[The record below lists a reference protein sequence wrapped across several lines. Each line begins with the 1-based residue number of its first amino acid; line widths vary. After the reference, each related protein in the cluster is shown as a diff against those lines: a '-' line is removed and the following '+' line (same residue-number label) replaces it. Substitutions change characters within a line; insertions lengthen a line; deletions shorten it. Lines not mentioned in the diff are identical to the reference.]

1 VPDVPVR
8 HLDPYAKDNRT
19 SDPRDL
25 VQLAQLGEKGTNGL
39 VVLPPGLQPPLPLVL
54 PLQQATRFLSRRASI
69 EPNGT
74 REAYQVVRA
83 HLVDAT

>member
-1 VPDVPVR
+1 MCLYGQLNPNS
-8 HLDPYAKDNRT
+8 KDNRT
-19 SDPRDL
+19 SDLRDL
-25 VQLAQLGEKGTNGL
+25 VQLAQLGEKGADGL

-54 PLQQATRFLSRRASI
+54 PLQQAARFLSHRASV
-69 EPNGT
+69 EPNAT